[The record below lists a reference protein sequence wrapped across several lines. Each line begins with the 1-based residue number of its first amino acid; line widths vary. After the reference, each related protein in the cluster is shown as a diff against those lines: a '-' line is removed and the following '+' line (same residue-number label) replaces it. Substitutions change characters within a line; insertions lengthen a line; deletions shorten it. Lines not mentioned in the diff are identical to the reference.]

1 MGGLGLYVQPD
12 CHRVRPNNDQAKEK
26 YELEALMSTEN
37 DWFGPDAATFG
48 DRLAGAREAAGMT
61 QSDLARRLGV
71 KKSTI
76 AAWENDLSEPRANRL
91 SMMAGMV
98 NVSIMWLLT
107 GEGEGMDEPFD
118 ADKERPELAGV
129 VAELRAIRGEMRAS
143 AERAARLEKKLRLM
157 LEETK

>member
-1 MGGLGLYVQPD
+1 M
-12 CHRVRPNNDQAKEK
+12 NDE
-26 YELEALMSTEN
+26 T
-37 DWFGPDAATFG
+37 DWYGPESATFG

-61 QSDLARRLGV
+61 QAQLARRLGV
-71 KKSTI
+71 KKATI

-91 SMMAGMV
+91 SMMAGMI

-107 GEGEGMDEPFD
+107 GEGEGMEAPAEDSEANLELTD
-118 ADKERPELAGV
+118 A

-157 LEETK
+157 LERG